1 MSYMFDAD
9 GCAFWKSYGDGD
21 DVLLQDVGTRDPFT
35 SSDEK
40 WYQYGAEKKEAVEK
54 YCSSVRTR
62 DLMSETLS
70 QTLPSSSGSKEE
82 EKLEIA
88 TTGSREEDI
97 PKSSAEEYCIQEV
110 YIFYLY
116 TGL

>member
-9 GCAFWKSYGDGD
+9 GCAFWRLTSYGDGD

-40 WYQYGAEKKEAVEK
+40 WYQYGAEKKEAVKK

-82 EKLEIA
+82 EKIENA

-97 PKSSAEEYCIQEV
+97 PKSSAEE
-110 YIFYLY
+110 
-116 TGL
+116 